1 MLWYEDDDDLFV
13 TKLLKLNKKKNI
25 SFYYS
30 IFFYFVPLQKSIAFY
45 LVLRRLY
52 NSLCGGT
59 FRQVLLPLFIPGP
72 E

>member
-13 TKLLKLNKKKNI
+13 TKLLKLNKKKKYFILLFN
-25 SFYYS
+25 
-30 IFFYFVPLQKSIAFY
+30 FFYSVPLQKSIAFY